1 MPKPPAD
8 WINEKMW
15 NNIVALSIHK
25 FNNENN
31 AFFRSLVD
39 VVRTNIE
46 VWKKWAY
53 EKTDPENYPIPEF

>member
-1 MPKPPAD
+1 
-8 WINEKMW
+8 MW